1 MDIFDAAYRVAHD
14 FKSGQRPDGAVG
26 LAVKMGVSPG
36 TFLNEVNPGQET
48 HKLGLGRAVQMSLA
62 ANDFRILQAFAD
74 TCGFL
79 AIPKPDLSDVSD
91 QALLDLWLARDAAAG
106 RFAET
111 VGKAIADGAISA
123 AEFAEIKAT
132 AFRYAA
138 AVLEIVARLEGLRD
152 G

>member
-1 MDIFDAAYRVAHD
+1 MNVLDAAYRVAHD
-14 FKSGQRPDGAVG
+14 FRPDGAVG
-26 LAVKMGVSPG
+26 LARQMGVASG
-36 TFLNEVNPGQET
+36 TFLNEVNPEQET
-48 HKLGLGRAVQMSLA
+48 HKLGLGRAVAMSIA
-62 ANDFRILQAFAD
+62 ANDFRILLAFAD

-91 QALLDLWLARDAAAG
+91 QALLDLWLARDEAAG

-111 VGKAIADGAISA
+111 VRRAIDDGSINA
-123 AEFAEIKAT
+123 AEFSAIKST